1 MATIFPGNNF
11 VTIGTVIIV
20 IQQQVLFKLMLR
32 KVIKGLA
39 DQPTN
44 TLSSPDKAGQDQLS
58 SRS

>member
-20 IQQQVLFKLMLR
+20 IQQVLFKLMLR

>member
-20 IQQQVLFKLMLR
+20 IQQVLFKLMLR

-39 DQPTN
+39 NQPTN

>member
-1 MATIFPGNNF
+1 MSLKITKPLPKLNWLGFTN
-11 VTIGTVIIV
+11 
-20 IQQQVLFKLMLR
+20 LMLR